1 MILRSIFFGL
11 LLLAVTFL
19 SAATQPAKE
28 SGIGSEVPDFSLKD
42 VNGKIHNLI
51 DYKGKYVVLEWTNF
65 DCPFVKKH
73 YGSGNMKKLQKEFTE
88 QGVIWLSI
96 CSSAPG
102 KQGNFDA
109 AEIKK
114 RISDSKANM
123 SEYLIDEE
131 GMVGKLFGARTTPHL
146 FIINPD
152 GKLIY
157 QGGIDDTKSTNQ
169 ADIPNSK
176 NFVKAALD
184 ESLSGKPVTIST
196 TQPYGCPVKYKD

>member
-1 MILRSIFFGL
+1 MILRRIFFGL
-11 LLLAVTFL
+11 LFFAVTFL
-19 SAATQPAKE
+19 SAATQPAKD
-28 SGIGSEVPDFSLKD
+28 SGIGSEVPDFSLRD

-51 DYKGKYVVLEWTNF
+51 DYKGKFVVLEWTNF

-73 YGSGNMKKLQKEFTE
+73 YGSGNMQKLQKEFTE
-88 QGVIWLSI
+88 KGVIWLSI

-114 RISDSKANM
+114 RIIDSKANM

-157 QGGIDDTKSTNQ
+157 QGGIDDTKSTNP

-196 TQPYGCPVKYKD
+196 TQPYGCPVKYND

>member
-1 MILRSIFFGL
+1 M
-11 LLLAVTFL
+11 
-19 SAATQPAKE
+19 Q
-28 SGIGSEVPDFSLKD
+28 
-42 VNGKIHNLI
+42 
-51 DYKGKYVVLEWTNF
+51 
-65 DCPFVKKH
+65 
-73 YGSGNMKKLQKEFTE
+73 KLQKEFTE
-88 QGVIWLSI
+88 KGVIWLSI

-114 RISDSKANM
+114 RIIDSKANM

-157 QGGIDDTKSTNQ
+157 QGGIDDTKSTNP